1 MPKERAARTPRS
13 RRDRTPTAGRPPA
26 RAQSGTSP
34 RALCLLAAVV
44 FAIAAVAPA
53 HGQLA
58 AGDPGNPPSQ
68 TVASHDLAAA
78 HKIRSETT
86 TRYARAPGRK
96 LAVTESSS
104 TGVVESFTLLS
115 GPMLEPRIV
124 PADNGLYYAVC
135 PRGARCPYPGPRFAR
150 PASDLLPR
158 RQALELA
165 VRTFLETSA
174 RVVAVSL
181 PTSRFILFVVERDE
195 LSQQVDISALGRELS
210 TNPSRTLAANLQAT
224 VDQIT
229 RPRLF
234 VALGLEPTPSGRASW
249 TGVARWPTAGR
260 APSFEL
266 PSTVLA
272 AR

>member
-1 MPKERAARTPRS
+1 
-13 RRDRTPTAGRPPA
+13 
-26 RAQSGTSP
+26 
-34 RALCLLAAVV
+34 
-44 FAIAAVAPA
+44 VAPA
-53 HGQLA
+53 NGQLA
-58 AGDPGNPPSQ
+58 AGDPGSPPSQ
-68 TVASHDLAAA
+68 TVVSHDLAAA
-78 HKIRSETT
+78 HKIRLETT
-86 TRYARAPGRK
+86 TRYARTPGRK

-124 PADNGLYYAVC
+124 PADNGIYYALC

-150 PASDLLPR
+150 PAADFLPR

-174 RVVAVSL
+174 TVVAVSL

-195 LSQQVDISALGRELS
+195 LMRQVDMAALGRQLTAS
-210 TNPSRTLAANLQAT
+210 PALALAADLHET

-234 VALGLEPTPSGRASW
+234 VSLGLEPTPNGSDSW
-249 TGVARWPTAGR
+249 TGVARWPTAGK
-260 APSFEL
+260 ALSFEL
-266 PSTVLA
+266 A
-272 AR
+272 FEGARSAVSADPAFSFGFRSEGPVHRAQSDVHERVRRGSRVS